1 MPLKRKLID
10 VGGSRAVCLP
20 ADWLKFH
27 EDKMGHKIENIL
39 LEING
44 VIRISVDETEKI
56 EKIETPE
63 MPIVQEDSSSIG
75 KPPSVSQE
83 PV

>member
-56 EKIETPE
+56 ESPDL
-63 MPIVQEDSSSIG
+63 PIVQEDRSPIAKTS
-75 KPPSVSQE
+75 
-83 PV
+83 PVP